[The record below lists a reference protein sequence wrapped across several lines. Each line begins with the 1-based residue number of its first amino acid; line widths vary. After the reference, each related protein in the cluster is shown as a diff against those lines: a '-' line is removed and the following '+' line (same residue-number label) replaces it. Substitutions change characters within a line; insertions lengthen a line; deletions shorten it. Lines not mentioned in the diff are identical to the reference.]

1 MANRLYQQFQYTAER
16 APVTLY
22 ATLAV
27 GASGAV
33 SAVKGYGISSITKE
47 STAGQY
53 TVVLSDKFTR
63 ALSVQ
68 AQIVHSAISAAKSV
82 QVLET
87 PAALQADVVAGTGF
101 KIQLVDAAGAAVNAE
116 SGAQVFIQVVVVN
129 SSVDQGKG
137 V

>member
-33 SAVKGYGISSITKE
+33 SAVKGYGIASITKE
-47 STAGQY
+47 ATAGQY

-68 AQIVHSAISAAKSV
+68 AQIVHSAISAVKHF
-82 QVLET
+82 QVIET
-87 PAALQADVVAGTGF
+87 PAQLQSAVVGGTGF
-101 KIQLVDAAGAAVNAE
+101 VVQLINNAGAAANLE

>member
-27 GASGAV
+27 GAAGAV
-33 SAVKGYGISSITKE
+33 SAVKGYGIASITKE

-68 AQIVHSAISAAKSV
+68 AQVVHSAISGAKSV

-87 PAALQADVVAGTGF
+87 PAALQGHVVAGTGF
-101 KIQLVDAAGAAVNAE
+101 VIQLINNSGAAVNAE

>member
-53 TVVLSDKFTR
+53 SSVLSDKFTR

-68 AQIVHSAISAAKSV
+68 AQIVHSAISAAATV